1 MRVILYY
8 LGSIIYVLSLDNTKT
23 TKLSI
28 NQKKYFISKDFIL
41 SQQRAGI
48 SLVHINIEELPV
60 EDVLIPR
67 DWNNCYSVVEEPA
80 LYLNQQLCQ
89 S

>member
-28 NQKKYFISKDFIL
+28 NQKKYFISKDFIF

-48 SLVHINIEELPV
+48 SLVNINIEELTV

-67 DWNNCYSVVEEPA
+67 D
-80 LYLNQQLCQ
+80 
-89 S
+89 